1 MNGPTEGKE
10 EEKSER
16 MCFLYLWVHI
26 QDADLSCFHHLV
38 YGADLCPI
46 QIPVILAVLQKTS
59 IFDVTFHFTASH
71 EGVHLTIPLIH
82 LWFSGGD

>member
-71 EGVHLTIPLIH
+71 E
-82 LWFSGGD
+82 

>member
-1 MNGPTEGKE
+1 MEGKE
-10 EEKSER
+10 EEKGER
-16 MCFLYLWVHI
+16 TCFLYLWVHI
-26 QDADLSCFHHLV
+26 QDADFPCFHHLM

-46 QIPVILAVLQKTS
+46 QIPVILAVLQKPS

-71 EGVHLTIPLIH
+71 EGIHLPVPLVH